1 MWLKFFLNCCALL
14 PLVPAIVFT
23 YTHDRAYLDLLKVLH
38 REPSDHYELQ
48 YSEKVYSAT
57 TTRLSRLV
65 LTGVVCSCLL
75 FTLVHFLL
83 P

>member
-14 PLVPAIVFT
+14 PLVPAIVFMRT
-23 YTHDRAYLDLLKVLH
+23 QHKAYLLLSVALQELSENAIVRREKAYAAASKQLNKMVLFG
-38 REPSDHYELQ
+38 
-48 YSEKVYSAT
+48 AI
-57 TTRLSRLV
+57 
-65 LTGVVCSCLL
+65 GSCLL